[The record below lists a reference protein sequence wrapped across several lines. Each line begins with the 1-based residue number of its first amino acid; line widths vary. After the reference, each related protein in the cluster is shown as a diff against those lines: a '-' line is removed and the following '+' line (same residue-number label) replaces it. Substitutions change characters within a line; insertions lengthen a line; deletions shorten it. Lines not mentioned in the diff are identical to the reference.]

1 MFASICRRRLL
12 RFRQIPSAA
21 GTDLSRRPNPIDALL
36 SHGYS
41 SSALAGIPLS
51 KPPCPATVSYLV
63 SCGLSPAA
71 AAASKLRIRSTD
83 KADAVRAL
91 LRSYGF
97 TDADIAEMVRRTPVL
112 LILDPDRILRP
123 KLDLFASLGVS
134 PRRLSTTPHLILCS
148 LDNHLVPC
156 IQFLRGVL
164 GTESHIR
171 DAISRAPRGLLAS
184 LEKNMRPTVATLRR
198 LGLHDQSIS
207 KLIAVEMCV
216 FMFSPDRI
224 SQIFEDLKSFD
235 LSVTGTGFAH
245 GFRVLCRLSR
255 ENWLRKLALYR
266 SFGVSEGDLL
276 KAFKKHPTM
285 VLLSEEIITK
295 KLRFYLDELK
305 LELSDVMGQPVIMG
319 YSLEKSIIPRC
330 AVLSVLM
337 REGKIEPN
345 IKLITA
351 LLGSTKKFSDK
362 YVLRFAYNVPDV
374 VKAYEDCMFAI
385 ILASKACC
393 DFPKCSVLMPGYPS
407 CMDRRAAKSS
417 GIQTETKKEE

>member
-21 GTDLSRRPNPIDALL
+21 AAGTDPSRRPNPIDALL

-41 SSALAGIPLS
+41 SATLAGATKS
-51 KPPCPATVSYLV
+51 KACPATVSYLV

-71 AAASKLRIRSTD
+71 AAKACKFPIRSTD

-97 TDADIAEMVRRTPVL
+97 TDADIAGMVRRTPVL

-134 PRRLSTTPHLILCS
+134 PRKLSTTPHLLLCS

-164 GTESHIR
+164 GTDARIR
-171 DAISRAPRGLLAS
+171 DAISRAPRGLLAN
-184 LEKNMRPTVATLRR
+184 LENSMRPTVATLRR
-198 LGLHDQSIS
+198 LGLPDESIS
-207 KLIAVEMCV
+207 KLITIEMGV
-216 FMFSPDRI
+216 FRFSPDRI
-224 SQIFEDLKSFD
+224 SQIFEDLKSLD
-235 LSVTGTGFAH
+235 LSVITGSGFVR

-276 KAFKKHPTM
+276 KALKKQPTM
-285 VLLSEEIITK
+285 VSLSDEIITK
-295 KLRFYLDELK
+295 KLRFYLNELK

-319 YSLEKSIIPRC
+319 HSLEKRIIPRC

-351 LLGSTKKFSDK
+351 LLGSTKNFSDK
-362 YVLRFAYNVPDV
+362 YVLRYAHHVPDV
-374 VKAYEDCMFAI
+374 VKAYEGKIKFEGFKDRG
-385 ILASKACC
+385 
-393 DFPKCSVLMPGYPS
+393 VLVPV
-407 CMDRRAAKSS
+407 
-417 GIQTETKKEE
+417 